1 MTMSNG
7 DFSHGGDLLKMA
19 EVSGHAPEDLVDFSV
34 NVNPSGLPD
43 FIRAALWGSLEK
55 LAPYPPPHA
64 EDAAACAAERH
75 GLDAACFVPGN
86 GSNELIH
93 ALPGAFTPAE
103 GLIAEPAF
111 SEYRLACLKAGI
123 PVRSLVFGEKS
134 GFRADPKEL
143 ASSARTGGMVFL
155 ANPGNPS
162 GVLLDRDELLEAVT
176 RRQDVLWIL
185 DEAFI
190 DYVGEEASLVN
201 MAAALPNLM
210 VLRSLTKFYGMAGL
224 RTGYAVACPAVAE
237 RLRAAL
243 PAWNVST
250 CAAEAMKAVFREGGT
265 FADKERCMNAERRDD
280 LERRLDA
287 LPGVVRIP
295 SSANYVLFR
304 WPYGGDLARKCLVE
318 HGIALRDCSNYEG
331 LSGGVWFR
339 AAVRFPEDHKHL
351 VRALSGYVCGN
362 DPGEP
367 SRVEFPV
374 PVIKKRVPALMLQG
388 TCSDAGKS
396 VLTSAFGR
404 ILVQD
409 GYAVAPFKAQNM
421 ALNSGVTALG
431 EEMGRA
437 QMVQARACR
446 KDPDA
451 RMNPVLLK
459 PHSDMG
465 SQIVLMGHPV
475 GNMDAREYYRHK
487 SSLWPTVCE
496 AYDSLSRECDVMVL
510 EGAGSPGEVNLKS
523 VDIVNMSMA
532 RYAGASVLLTG
543 DIDRGGVYA
552 SFLGTWMTF
561 DREERELLGGFL
573 VNKFRGDASLLGP
586 AHDYIQ
592 ARTGVP
598 VVGIVPMIRSLNIP
612 EEDRATFSFQ
622 SVGGDVP
629 VGGVLDVAVV
639 MLRHVSNYT
648 DFAPL
653 AEEPD
658 IRLRQVRTADEF
670 GSPDWVI
677 LPGSKNVAHD
687 FETLEAAGLAEL
699 IRRHAASGKWVL
711 GICGGLQMLGRTIED
726 PSGIESSRRSFSGL
740 GLLDLETT
748 FERDK
753 ILTALHGVTT
763 PLGRTTSGYEIH
775 HGRSRAGSGCEPL
788 FFRPDG
794 SACGYGTG
802 RVWATY
808 LHGVFEDDEF
818 RRAMIDRVRTDAGLK
833 PAGRILVRCD
843 LDGALDR
850 LADIVRESVDLKAI
864 YRSMGLA

>member
-1 MTMSNG
+1 MTTAKG
-7 DFSHGGDLLKMA
+7 DFTHGGDLLKLA
-19 EVSGHAPEDLVDFSV
+19 LEAGRPPEDIIDFSV
-34 NVNPSGLPD
+34 NVNPAGMPE
-43 FIRAALWGSLEK
+43 FVREALWRALDS

-64 EDAAACAAERH
+64 EDVAACAEECF
-75 GLDAACFVPGN
+75 GVDAACFVFGN

-93 ALPGAFTPAE
+93 ALPRVFAPAE
-103 GLIAEPAF
+103 VVIAEPSF
-111 SEYRLACLKAGI
+111 SEYRLACLKAGV
-123 PVRSLVFGEKS
+123 PVRSCVADEDG
-134 GFRADPKEL
+134 GFCSSPARLADEVCD
-143 ASSARTGGMVFL
+143 GGMVFL

-162 GVLLDRDELLEAVT
+162 GALLPTTELMAAIS
-176 RRQDVLWIL
+176 RRRDVLWVL

-190 DYVGEEASLVN
+190 DYAGEDVSLVKE
-201 MAAALPNLM
+201 APVLPNLL
-210 VLRSLTKFYGMAGL
+210 VLRSLTKFYGMAGV
-224 RTGYAVACPAVAE
+224 RAGYAVACPAVAS
-237 RLRAAL
+237 RLREAL
-243 PAWNVST
+243 TAWNVST
-250 CAAEAMKAVFREGGT
+250 CAAEAMKAVFRDQGD
-265 FADKERCMNAERRDD
+265 FADEERRVNAERRQD
-280 LERRLDA
+280 LEKRLDS
-287 LPGVVRIP
+287 LPGVVRLP
-295 SSANYVLFR
+295 SAANYILFR
-304 WPYGGDLARKCLVE
+304 WPHGGDLARKCLID
-318 HGIALRDCSNYEG
+318 HGLALRDCSNYVGLGEG
-331 LSGGVWFR
+331 HWFR
-339 AAVRFPEDHKHL
+339 VAVRFPADHETL
-351 VRALSGYVCGN
+351 VRVLASYI
-362 DPGEP
+362 PMAA
-367 SRVEFPV
+367 SKMEFPL
-374 PVIKKRVPALMLQG
+374 PVTKRRIPALMLQG

-404 ILVQD
+404 IFVQD
-409 GYAVAPFKAQNM
+409 GYAVSPFKAQNM

-465 SQIVLMGHPV
+465 SQIVLMGQPV
-475 GNMDAREYYRHK
+475 GNMNAREYYRHK
-487 SSLWPTVCE
+487 ASLWPTVCK
-496 AYDSLSRECDVMVL
+496 AYDSLASECEVMVL

-523 VDIVNMSMA
+523 VDIVNMAMA
-532 RYAGASVLLTG
+532 KYAKASVLLTG

-561 DREERELLGGFL
+561 DREERDLLGGFL

-586 AHDYIQ
+586 AHDYIL

-598 VVGIVPMIRSLNIP
+598 VVGVVPMIRSLNIP

-622 SVGGDVP
+622 AAEGGAPD
-629 VGGVLDVAVV
+629 GKKLDVAVI

-670 GSPDWVI
+670 GAPDWVI

-687 FETLEAAGLAEL
+687 FAALREAGLTDL
-699 IRRHAASGKWVL
+699 IRAHAAAGKWVL
-711 GICGGLQMLGRTIED
+711 GVCGGLQMLGRTIED
-726 PSGIESSRRSFSGL
+726 PDGIESSQTSFAGL
-740 GLLDLETT
+740 GLLDMVTV

-753 ILTALHGVTT
+753 VLTSLRGVVT
-763 PLGRTTSGYEIH
+763 PFADCLTSGYEIH
-775 HGRSRAGSGCEPL
+775 HGRTRAGDGCTPL

-794 SACGYGTG
+794 SECGYGTG

-808 LHGVFEDDEF
+808 LHGLFEDDAF
-818 RRAMIDRVRTDAGLK
+818 RRAMIDRVRVDAGLEPVGK
-833 PAGRILVRCD
+833 ILVRCD

-850 LADIVRESVDLKAI
+850 LADLVRECVDLKGI